1 MNATDNAELRADTI
15 ALLRATI
22 RADMDAVHAIASGS
36 ERNAELFRS
45 LVSFVLFL
53 GESCC
58 GDLEAFDILLAN
70 VQKVCIAGLAESE
83 SPR

>member
-1 MNATDNAELRADTI
+1 MNATHDAELRADTV
-15 ALLRATI
+15 ALLRAYV
-22 RADMDAVHAIASGS
+22 RDDLAAVHAIAAGS

-53 GESCC
+53 GESVC